1 MVAYLNGK
9 APSKDRISISC
20 FTHCY
25 RMIFSS
31 ASQAP
36 PPHKMASLQFNPSV
50 LTTVLTA
57 LFLGIS
63 KYLPLLLDKCG
74 FEWCLSSSSQIPTG
88 CQCRERPDI
97 RQWPLSLTLPLR
109 GTHVLE
115 ARQGIPAWFH
125 FNTPGRLCKQM
136 RTLASAYLRPPGSTW
151 VRFFFLTIWRE
162 RCIWKKIKLQSRNWI
177 ATSLSL
183 KGYQQRIFY
192 SNE

>member
-115 ARQGIPAWFH
+115 ARPGLPAWFH
-125 FNTPGRLCKQM
+125 LNTPGRLCKQM

-151 VRFFFLTIWRE
+151 VRFFFFNNLE
-162 RCIWKKIKLQSRNWI
+162 GEVHLEENQAAIKELDCNQLI
-177 ATSLSL
+177 TQGLSAAHL
-183 KGYQQRIFY
+183 LL
-192 SNE
+192 